1 MIRDI
6 LIIGGGINGCAVARE
21 AALHGLDILLVE
33 RDDLASHTSS
43 ASTKLIHGGLRYLE
57 HREFGLVREAL
68 AERERLIRAAP
79 HLIRPIPFILPHS
92 PGIRP
97 WWFVRAGLYLYDVLA
112 WGTKLPGS
120 RGLRASDT
128 AYRTPLK
135 DNVRGFVYW
144 DAFVDDARL
153 TLANAIDA
161 AENGADICTRTTVE
175 SARRQD
181 GLWQVQLSDGR
192 TVAARAIVNT
202 AGPWVT
208 EVIQRLGLNKK
219 SNVRLVKGSHI
230 VVPRIY
236 DGDHAY
242 IFQLPDRRIIFA
254 IPWLGNYTQI
264 GTTDIAVDS
273 PDDAQIDTQE
283 TGYLCDA
290 VNTYFGTHLTP
301 ADVVDTWSGIRPLY
315 DDGIAEA
322 SGVTRDFVLELD
334 RTTPVLLSV
343 FGGKI
348 TTARH
353 LAEKVMEKLGPEL
366 GFIPRIV
373 TRDRP
378 FPGGNMDSVD
388 DFIED
393 MQARFAFLGKARL
406 IRMVHAYGTRLLD
419 LLAGV
424 DNIED
429 MGADLGNGLTE
440 RELRWMQTH
449 EWARTT
455 EDVLDRRSKLR
466 VGGQAELSSRVR
478 QVMEAKPEPSRDNLV
493 TPS

>member
-21 AALHGLDILLVE
+21 AALHGLDVLLVE
-33 RDDLASHTSS
+33 RDDLASHTSA

-79 HLIRPIPFILPHS
+79 HLIRPMPFILPHS

-97 WWFVRAGLYLYDVLA
+97 WWLVRAGLYLYDALA

-128 AYRTPLK
+128 MYRTPLK
-135 DNVRGFVYW
+135 GDVRGFVYW

-153 TLANAIDA
+153 TLANAVDA
-161 AENGADICTRTTVE
+161 AENGAEIRTRTTME

-181 GLWQVQLSDGR
+181 GLWQVQLSDGQSI
-192 TVAARAIVNT
+192 AARAIVNT

-208 EVIQRLGLNKK
+208 DAMQRLGLNKK

-230 VVPRIY
+230 VVPKLY

-242 IFQLPDRRIIFA
+242 IFQLPDRRIIFS
-254 IPWLGNYTQI
+254 IPWLNDYTQI
-264 GTTDIAVDS
+264 GTTDIAVRD
-273 PDDAQIDTQE
+273 PGDAQIDTQE
-283 TGYLCDA
+283 TAYLCNA
-290 VNTYFGTHLTP
+290 VNTYFKTHITP
-301 ADVVDTWSGIRPLY
+301 TDVVDSWSGIRPLY

-334 RTTPVLLSV
+334 RSAPVLLSV

-366 GFIPRIV
+366 GFAPRIV

-378 FPGGNMDSVD
+378 FPGG
-388 DFIED
+388 D
-393 MQARFAFLGKARL
+393 MASIDGFSRDMHARFAFLGEARL
-406 IRMVHAYGTRLLD
+406 MRMIHAYGTRLLD
-419 LLAGV
+419 LLADV
-424 DNIED
+424 DDIED

-440 RELRWMQTH
+440 RELRWMQAH
-449 EWARTT
+449 EWACTA

-466 VGGQAELSSRVR
+466 LGGEPELGSCVTRA
-478 QVMEAKPEPSRDNLV
+478 MEAEPGPIQDGL
-493 TPS
+493 TAPA